1 MAARPQV
8 VPEPFTG
15 EGSWDD
21 WIDHFESAA
30 AVNKWGDAD
39 KLLWLRVRMTGRAQK
54 AYKNLSEAAK
64 GDYERC
70 KGCLQ
75 ERFEPASKKELY
87 RAEFHARRKRRT
99 EDWASF
105 AEDIKALAERAFN
118 NLEPDAREH
127 LALTH
132 YLQQLGNPQVAFS
145 VKQNRPKNV
154 DEAVSATLEMESYL
168 LPKAGRVGH
177 IPGPESEQEAISV
190 AAVQTRQDSMM
201 NLLQAMMERLEKL
214 ETDREPNSSPDVSSY
229 KEQAKDKPSTRRKG
243 GQTNRIICFKCGK
256 EGHMARGCRAR
267 GQQVGN

>member
-64 GDYERC
+64 GNYEQC
-70 KGCLQ
+70 KECLQ

-132 YLQQLGNPQVAFS
+132 YLQQLENPQVAFS

-154 DEAVSATLEMESYL
+154 DEGNPRNGV
-168 LPKAGRVGH
+168 LPLAKSRASWTCSR
-177 IPGPESEQEAISV
+177 
-190 AAVQTRQDSMM
+190 TR
-201 NLLQAMMERLEKL
+201 
-214 ETDREPNSSPDVSSY
+214 
-229 KEQAKDKPSTRRKG
+229 
-243 GQTNRIICFKCGK
+243 I
-256 EGHMARGCRAR
+256 
-267 GQQVGN
+267 